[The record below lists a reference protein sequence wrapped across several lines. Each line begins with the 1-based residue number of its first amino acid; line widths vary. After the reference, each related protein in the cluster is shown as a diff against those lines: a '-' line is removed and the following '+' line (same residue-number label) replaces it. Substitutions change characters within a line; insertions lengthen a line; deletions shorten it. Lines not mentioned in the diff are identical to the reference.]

1 MAVHVYP
8 RERGTYELRIVV
20 LRQEREATL
29 AVLREA
35 GVEQAPELLQESGVV
50 ATVTTFLASVGTL
63 GLKDVL
69 IALIQKNKD
78 KKFTM
83 TTESADVELTG
94 YSAKELTDVLKNL
107 GLSASSEPQADDAAE
122 AS

>member
-1 MAVHVYP
+1 MYP
-8 RERGTYELRIVV
+8 RESGTYELRIVV

-83 TTESADVELTG
+83 TTENADVELTG

>member
-8 RERGTYELRIVV
+8 QEDGTYELRIVV
-20 LRQEREATL
+20 LRQERDATL
-29 AVLREA
+29 AVLKEA
-35 GVEQAPELLQESGVV
+35 GVEQPQELLQESEVV
-50 ATVTTFLASVGTL
+50 ATITAFLTSVGTL

-83 TTESADVELTG
+83 TTVDTEVELTG
-94 YSAKELTDVLKNL
+94 YSAKELTDVLKTL
-107 GLSASSEPQADDAAE
+107 GLSTSSEPQPDAEVE